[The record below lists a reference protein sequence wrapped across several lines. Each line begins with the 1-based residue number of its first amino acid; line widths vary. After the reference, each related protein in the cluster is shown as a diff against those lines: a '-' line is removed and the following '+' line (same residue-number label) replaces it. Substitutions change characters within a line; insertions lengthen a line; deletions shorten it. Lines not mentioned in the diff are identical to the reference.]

1 MMSDLGHMV
10 QATRH
15 VDRYARYHQGT
26 SGSVRSTVAV
36 TVCPPFVTVTSSPG
50 WSWRPRRVSTSPLT
64 LTIPDAIS
72 SRACPPVS
80 ARLANLR
87 YWPSL
92 IIWSSCTPSLCHDD
106 TTFHSTESINPRRR
120 LDFGLPMT

>member
-1 MMSDLGHMV
+1 CPQGGQGCKIGLIARILSMMSDLGHMV

-50 WSWRPRRVSTSPLT
+50 WS
-64 LTIPDAIS
+64 
-72 SRACPPVS
+72 
-80 ARLANLR
+80 
-87 YWPSL
+87 
-92 IIWSSCTPSLCHDD
+92 
-106 TTFHSTESINPRRR
+106 
-120 LDFGLPMT
+120 